1 MCVVRCPGPTR
12 PPVRRGL
19 LTPPRRVEGAADV
32 QIFLDTRP
40 EEREMGRTVICA
52 SSCVELLLVVGEGY
66 RSLDP
71 GRILYM
77 LTFRGSARSSRPA
90 KLM

>member
-1 MCVVRCPGPTR
+1 MQRKSHVCRAMPGPTR

-19 LTPPRRVEGAADV
+19 LTPPRRVEEAADV

-52 SSCVELLLVVGEGY
+52 SSCVE
-66 RSLDP
+66 SMAIP
-71 GRILYM
+71 G
-77 LTFRGSARSSRPA
+77 S
-90 KLM
+90 